1 MDELFWLT
9 DAQMERLRPFFPK
22 SRGRPRVDDRRVLSG
37 IIFIQRNGL
46 MWKHT
51 PATYGPA
58 KTLYNR
64 WKRWSQMG
72 VFATIMT
79 ELAGQAQETDTVM
92 IDATHLKTHRTA
104 SSLGSKKGG
113 RGRLI
118 GRTKGGLNSK
128 LHVLA
133 DAKGRPIRMFLSAGQ
148 TSDYIRARALLSQI
162 PQAASLLADRGY
174 DADWFRNAL
183 IDMGISPCIPS
194 RKARKVSI
202 PHDADLY
209 RQRHRIENMFARLKD
224 WRRIATR
231 YDRCPILFLS
241 ACALAATV
249 IYWL

>member
-1 MDELFWLT
+1 VKACPCGLWPAE
-9 DAQMERLRPFFPK
+9 DALQPLEAVEPDGCVCHDHDRT
-22 SRGRPRVDDRRVLSG
+22 GRSGAGHRDRDDRRDSCE
-37 IIFIQRNGL
+37 
-46 MWKHT
+46 
-51 PATYGPA
+51 GPSD
-58 KTLYNR
+58 R
-64 WKRWSQMG
+64 IEPG
-72 VFATIMT
+72 
-79 ELAGQAQETDTVM
+79 
-92 IDATHLKTHRTA
+92 
-104 SSLGSKKGG
+104 GSKGG

-148 TSDYIRARALLSQI
+148 TSDYIGARALLSSI
-162 PQAASLLADRGY
+162 PQAGALLGDRGY

-183 IDMGISPCIPS
+183 IDMGILPCIPS
-194 RKARKVSI
+194 RIGRKVPI

-209 RQRHRIENMFARLKD
+209 RLRHKIENMFARLKD